1 MVFFLGLVCLVGG
14 VIAVLPL
21 FTEKHPRLA
30 AFDEKLTPYK
40 IIVGLV
46 VLIIGVIRL
55 IVPFHRSGGSPFI
68 PVFGDL
74 IPAAL
79 AILLG
84 ILVSIE
90 FLEGVKGFKG
100 KFSASLKET
109 LHTYQYPIGFG
120 GIVFGILHWF
130 LFWVVFL

>member
-1 MVFFLGLVCLVGG
+1 MVFFLGFVCLIGG

-40 IIVGLV
+40 IIVGLA

-55 IVPFHRSGGSPFI
+55 IVPFHSSGGSPFI
-68 PVFGDL
+68 PIFGDF

-84 ILVSIE
+84 ILVSID

-100 KFSASLKET
+100 KFSESLKET
-109 LHTYQYPIGFG
+109 LHKYQYPIGFG

>member
-1 MVFFLGLVCLVGG
+1 MVFFLGLVCLIGG

-21 FTEKHPRLA
+21 FTEKHPGLA
-30 AFDEKLTPYK
+30 AFDDKLTPYK
-40 IIVGLV
+40 IIVGLA

-55 IVPFHRSGGSPFI
+55 IVPFHRSGSSPFI

-100 KFSASLKET
+100 KFSANLKET
-109 LHTYQYPIGFG
+109 LHR
-120 GIVFGILHWF
+120 
-130 LFWVVFL
+130 

>member
-1 MVFFLGLVCLVGG
+1 MVFFLGLACLIGG
-14 VIAVLPL
+14 FISVLPL
-21 FTEKHPRLA
+21 FTEKYPRLE
-30 AFDEKLTPYK
+30 AFDARITPYK
-40 IIVGLV
+40 IIVGLA
-46 VLIIGVIRL
+46 VLIIGVIRF
-55 IVPFHRSGGSPFI
+55 IVPFHRSGRYPFI

-74 IPAAL
+74 IPAVL

-100 KFSASLKET
+100 AFSARLKET
-109 LHTYQYPIGFG
+109 LHKYQYPIGFC

-130 LFWVVFL
+130 LFWVVFF